1 MLKRSIYCFL
11 SLSLLIPEASAQHL
25 RPPQLDIVV
34 KRNKTASSKTE
45 SRTEKPRDQEGQ
57 GRVKST
63 KRTTE
68 SFQIEA
74 TIKSKEVKRTF
85 KEYTADVYVLGV
97 SLANKRDF
105 ILLDKVTTTFDLV
118 PRGVQVFK
126 TKPVTLKS
134 SKGRGGDKGQK
145 YSGYLVVVKDDKG
158 ELVKSRASKTSFMK
172 KVEML
177 DAAKIGDKIQL

>member
-1 MLKRSIYCFL
+1 M
-11 SLSLLIPEASAQHL
+11 
-25 RPPQLDIVV
+25 
-34 KRNKTASSKTE
+34 
-45 SRTEKPRDQEGQ
+45 
-57 GRVKST
+57 
-63 KRTTE
+63 
-68 SFQIEA
+68 
-74 TIKSKEVKRTF
+74 
-85 KEYTADVYVLGV
+85 YVLGV